1 VFSRRPDSA
10 DTTFVGLMGI
20 AVCAAAGPR
29 RDGTLS
35 PIGKVCREVV
45 SMEPD
50 SIEFSPLAAT
60 ESEAAPWVD
69 RVVRSPVVRS
79 GYLSLAGHLLLC
91 ILLAVFALEK
101 KPSPR
106 LRPLVF
112 SMSRQPQDDAAGDQA
127 AAVEI
132 GAADEA
138 AGGEAIAQARAS
150 APATEAPL
158 VDEPPL
164 VAMAAIDSLPT
175 SDAVG
180 AEAIP
185 EAEPSDQAIAPP
197 LGAGPIAQP
206 VSARGG
212 PARPA
217 ASGRAT
223 ARVAIGGGPPDGKP
237 FASRTGAGRSASV
250 RGRGGNAASEAAVE
264 RGLEWLALHQA
275 VDGSWQFDLSGCRC
289 NGACRD
295 PGSLTS
301 STAST
306 AIALLP
312 FLGAGHT
319 HVDGRHQETV
329 SRGIYYLISRMQRT
343 SRGGD
348 FCEGTMYGHGVTTLA
363 LAEALGMTKDDMLVP
378 PVRDAIRFI
387 ETAQDMHSG
396 GWRYLPG
403 QAGDTTVTAWQLAAL
418 KSAQL
423 AGLEAPSPTIDGVRR
438 FLDRVQTLN
447 GAAYGYRS
455 PSAKPCTSAIGLLC
469 RMYTGW
475 GPEQEPLNRGLTT
488 LAKPGPAPQAIY
500 QNFYLAQALVQS
512 DHPVWPRWNIKN
524 RDQLVAQQT
533 RVAHEAGSWSF
544 DDRDTAPG
552 GRLAHTA
559 LAILTLEVYYRL
571 LPIYRQ
577 EAVESEF

>member
-1 VFSRRPDSA
+1 
-10 DTTFVGLMGI
+10 
-20 AVCAAAGPR
+20 
-29 RDGTLS
+29 
-35 PIGKVCREVV
+35 
-45 SMEPD
+45 MEPD
-50 SIEFSPLAAT
+50 FVSLELTPPVSPEPAAT
-60 ESEAAPWVD
+60 PWVD

-101 KPSPR
+101 RPEPR
-106 LRPLVF
+106 RLPLVF
-112 SMSRQPQDDAAGDQA
+112 SIGPAEREEAGDPLDA
-127 AAVEI
+127 MEI
-132 GAADEA
+132 GAAEQAVASDLA
-138 AGGEAIAQARAS
+138 AVAEQPENAALPTAG
-150 APATEAPL
+150 
-158 VDEPPL
+158 EPPL
-164 VAMAAIDSLPT
+164 VAVAAPLPVV
-175 SDAVG
+175 D
-180 AEAIP
+180 
-185 EAEPSDQAIAPP
+185 PP
-197 LGAGPIAQP
+197 LEMATTVATPPDSQPGAGPIAQP
-206 VSARGG
+206 VSVRGG
-212 PARPA
+212 SPRSAPSGGRTAAR
-217 ASGRAT
+217 SGT
-223 ARVAIGGGPPDGKP
+223 AGGVPDGQP
-237 FASRTGAGRSASV
+237 FATRSGAARTAAV

-319 HVDGRHQETV
+319 HRDGRHQETV
-329 SRGIYYLISRMQRT
+329 SRGIYYLLSRMERT
-343 SRGGD
+343 PRGGD

-363 LAEALGMTKDDMLVP
+363 LAEALGMTKDDMLVQ

-403 QAGDTTVTAWQLAAL
+403 QAGDITVTAWQLSAL

-438 FLDRVQTLN
+438 FLDRVQSLN

-475 GPEQEPLNRGLTT
+475 GPEQEPLKRGLTT

-500 QNFYLAQALVQS
+500 HNFYLAQALVQF

-524 RDQLVAQQT
+524 RDQIVAQQA
-533 RVAHEAGSWSF
+533 RIAHEAGSWF
-544 DDRDTAPG
+544 FADHDTAPG

-577 EAVESEF
+577 EAVESGF

>member
-1 VFSRRPDSA
+1 
-10 DTTFVGLMGI
+10 
-20 AVCAAAGPR
+20 
-29 RDGTLS
+29 
-35 PIGKVCREVV
+35 
-45 SMEPD
+45 MEPD
-50 SIEFSPLAAT
+50 SISLELTPPTPSEPAAT
-60 ESEAAPWVD
+60 PWVD

-79 GYLSLAGHLLLC
+79 GYLSLAGHMLLC
-91 ILLAVFALEK
+91 ILLAFFALEK
-101 KPSPR
+101 KTEPR
-106 LRPLVF
+106 PLPLVF
-112 SMSRQPQDDAAGDQA
+112 SLGPQTRDEAGEPLAAMEIGAEEQA
-127 AAVEI
+127 AASDL
-132 GAADEA
+132 AAIMEQPENA
-138 AGGEAIAQARAS
+138 AVPVTG
-150 APATEAPL
+150 
-158 VDEPPL
+158 EPPL
-164 VAMAAIDSLPT
+164 VAVAAPLPLVEPF
-175 SDAVG
+175 SDTTAT
-180 AEAIP
+180 ETT
-185 EAEPSDQAIAPP
+185 PSDQPLASL

-206 VSARGG
+206 VSVRGG
-212 PARPA
+212 SPRSAP
-217 ASGRAT
+217 SGGRAAARSGT
-223 ARVAIGGGPPDGKP
+223 AGGISDGRP
-237 FASRTGAGRSASV
+237 FASRTGVARSAAV

-319 HVDGRHQETV
+319 HRDGRHQETV
-329 SRGIYYLISRMQRT
+329 SRGIYYLLSRMERT
-343 SRGGD
+343 PRGGD
-348 FCEGTMYGHGVTTLA
+348 FSEGTMYGHGVTTLA

-378 PVRDAIRFI
+378 PVRDALRFI

-403 QAGDTTVTAWQLAAL
+403 QAGDITVTAWQLSAL

-438 FLDRVQTLN
+438 FLDRVQSLN

-475 GPEQEPLNRGLTT
+475 GPEQEPLNRGLTA

-500 QNFYLAQALVQS
+500 HNFYLAQALVQF

-524 RDQLVAQQT
+524 RDQIVAQQV
-533 RVAHEAGSWSF
+533 RIAHEAGSWF
-544 DDRDTAPG
+544 FADHDTAPG

-577 EAVESEF
+577 EAVESGF

>member
-1 VFSRRPDSA
+1 METDS
-10 DTTFVGLMGI
+10 L
-20 AVCAAAGPR
+20 
-29 RDGTLS
+29 
-35 PIGKVCREVV
+35 E
-45 SMEPD
+45 SM
-50 SIEFSPLAAT
+50 PLAPPGPVT
-60 ESEAAPWVD
+60 TPWVD

-91 ILLAVFALEK
+91 ILLAVFAQEK
-101 KPSPR
+101 KPRAR

-112 SMSRQPQDDAAGDQA
+112 SISQQPVDDAAGDSVVAVDIGAPDA
-127 AAVEI
+127 AA
-132 GAADEA
+132 GNDAM
-138 AGGEAIAQARAS
+138 AQARAS
-150 APATEAPL
+150 APATEPPL

-164 VAMAAIDSLPT
+164 VATAAVDPLPVIDPLTAASATEGTP
-175 SDAVG
+175 A
-180 AEAIP
+180 
-185 EAEPSDQAIAPP
+185 DQAFAQ
-197 LGAGPIAQP
+197 LLAGGPIAQP
-206 VSARGG
+206 VSVRGG
-212 PARPA
+212 ATRPA
-217 ASGRAT
+217 AAARA
-223 ARVAIGGGPPDGKP
+223 AIGGGPPDGKP
-237 FASRTGAGRSASV
+237 FASRTGAGRAASV
-250 RGRGGNAASEAAVE
+250 RGRGGNAASEAAVT

-319 HVDGRHQETV
+319 HVDGRYQETV
-329 SRGIYYLISRMQRT
+329 SRGIYYLLSRMQRT
-343 SRGGD
+343 PRGGD
-348 FCEGTMYGHGVTTLA
+348 FCEGNMYGHGVTTLA

-378 PVRDAIRFI
+378 PVRDAVRFI

-403 QAGDTTVTAWQLAAL
+403 QAGDTTVTAWQLTAL

-475 GPEQEPLNRGLTT
+475 GPEQEALNRGLTT

-500 QNFYLAQALVQS
+500 QNFYLAQALVQF
-512 DHPVWPRWNIKN
+512 DHPVWPRWNMKN
-524 RDQLVAQQT
+524 RDQLVAQQA

-571 LPIYRQ
+571 LPIYQQ